1 MVKVIEYAAFGT
13 VVVANLLFGLYFSF
27 RRAPLGTTIVSK
39 EVEVFLGSRA
49 LRVLPLAASSVASLL
64 SSTGLIGFP
73 AHHYAYGM
81 HVTWSWVPILVCL
94 PLATQVVV
102 PLIYK
107 LGVTSIFEY
116 LRLRFNNA
124 ISLTACSIYIFLTQS
139 VAAISIF
146 AASITLATVFRAPL
160 FWCNICIGLGGTFYT
175 ALGGLRGV
183 VWMDCLQL
191 LIILIAPAALL
202 AKISIDSLSE
212 SASIKPLT
220 DFSASKYFADFSL
233 DLTRD
238 ENVWSYVFGLSAS
251 TLCRMCFDQVIVQRQ
266 LACRTL
272 KEAKRT
278 AVTGTAL
285 LLVMYVFTHAM
296 GFALIVWFRGCDPGL
311 LGDIKGMDQIL
322 PYYVNKYLV
331 GIPGVTGLF
340 LAGVVCAATSTVS
353 STINSQAAI
362 MYVDVIAP
370 RYKKAEK
377 HVLWITRSLAFLIGV
392 IMTIYSTICVYLGSL
407 SRIFMMASAAFA
419 APYVGLCLLAV
430 LFPFVHSKGA
440 GVSTLLVAIYQ
451 ISHMTQVIKSGKT
464 PPRME
469 VSLEYCS
476 ANITAALSAVN
487 SSEPGPTE
495 LITEPQEVFF
505 LFRLS
510 FLWSSFFAIFAT
522 IFGGI
527 LLSALT
533 GEMRSEGVQPHLTS
547 DILTR
552 LWRRC
557 RRTLFRGDDQTP
569 PRETST
575 QTCPANQAET
585 NTLLTNDSETRV

>member
-220 DFSASKYFADFSL
+220 DFSASKYFA
-233 DLTRD
+233 
-238 ENVWSYVFGLSAS
+238 E
-251 TLCRMCFDQVIVQRQ
+251 
-266 LACRTL
+266 
-272 KEAKRT
+272 T